1 MTLFK
6 PNSIILIASNQPIVP
21 LLMNN
26 EIRSFIKYIQFERRY
41 SIHTVEAYARDLNQ
55 FQLFLEPIHLINIV
69 EANFTQIREW
79 VVYLNAQE
87 ISNRSI
93 NRKITTLKS
102 FYKYHLINQKIEI
115 NPATRVNVLKIEK
128 KLPEFVDE
136 ENMAFLLDELQFPED
151 YMGVLSKTILDL
163 FYGTGMRVEELVN
176 IKSKYVDNV
185 NLQLK
190 VLGKRNKERII
201 PVSSRLMQQIREY
214 VKVRN
219 ENISDAESSEY
230 LFLTIKGNK
239 IYKKLVYRQVNY
251 YLSLVTT
258 SSKKSPHV
266 LRHTFATHLL
276 NKGADLNAIKEILG
290 HASLS
295 ATQIYTHNSIEKL
308 KNVYKQAHP
317 KA

>member
-1 MTLFK
+1 MARFGINLVSHRFT
-6 PNSIILIASNQPIVP
+6 
-21 LLMNN
+21 MNK
-26 EIRSFIKYIQFERRY
+26 EIQDFTKYIQLERRY
-41 SIHTVEAYARDLNQ
+41 SIHTVEAYNRDLNQ
-55 FQLFLEPIHLINIV
+55 FQEFLDQIHFINIV
-69 EANFTQIREW
+69 KAEYPHIREW
-79 VVYLNAQE
+79 VVYLNNQE

-102 FYKYHLINQKIEI
+102 FYKYQLISQNIEV
-115 NPATRVNVLKIEK
+115 NPASKVNVLKTEK

-136 ENMAFLLDELQFPED
+136 ENMDFLLEKVEFTDD
-151 YMGVLSKTILDL
+151 YIGVLSKTILDL

-176 IKSKYVDNV
+176 LKQKNVDKV
-185 NLQLK
+185 NLQVK

-201 PVSSRLMQQIREY
+201 PVSNQLMQQLILY
-214 VKVRN
+214 SDYRN
-219 ENISDAESSEY
+219 ESISNAESSEY
-230 LFLTIKGNK
+230 LFLTKNGNK

>member
-1 MTLFK
+1 
-6 PNSIILIASNQPIVP
+6 
-21 LLMNN
+21 MNK
-26 EIRSFIKYIQFERRY
+26 EIQDFTKYIQLERRY
-41 SIHTVEAYARDLNQ
+41 SIHTVEAYNRDLNQ
-55 FQLFLEPIHLINIV
+55 FQEFLNQIYLINIV
-69 EANFTQIREW
+69 KAEYPQIREW
-79 VVYLNAQE
+79 VVYLNNQE

-102 FYKYHLINQKIEI
+102 FYKYQLISQNIEV
-115 NPATRVNVLKIEK
+115 NPASKVNVLKTEK

-136 ENMAFLLDELQFPED
+136 ENMDFLLEKVEFTDD
-151 YMGVLSKTILDL
+151 YIGVLSKTILDL

-176 IKSKYVDNV
+176 LKHKNVDKV
-185 NLQLK
+185 NLQVK

-201 PVSSRLMQQIREY
+201 PISKQLMQQLTLY
-214 VKVRN
+214 SNYRN
-219 ENISDAESSEY
+219 ESISNAESSEY
-230 LFLTIKGNK
+230 LFLTKNGNK

>member
-1 MTLFK
+1 MARFGINLVSHRFT
-6 PNSIILIASNQPIVP
+6 
-21 LLMNN
+21 MNK
-26 EIRSFIKYIQFERRY
+26 EIQDFTKYIQLERRY
-41 SIHTVEAYARDLNQ
+41 SIHTVEAYNRDLNQ
-55 FQLFLEPIHLINIV
+55 FQEFLDQIHFINIV
-69 EANFTQIREW
+69 KAEYPHIREW
-79 VVYLNAQE
+79 VVYLNNQE

-102 FYKYHLINQKIEI
+102 FYKYQLISQNIEV
-115 NPATRVNVLKIEK
+115 NPASKVNVLKTEK

-136 ENMAFLLDELQFPED
+136 ENMNFLLEKVEFTDD
-151 YMGVLSKTILDL
+151 YIGVLSKTILDL

-176 IKSKYVDNV
+176 LKQKNVDKV
-185 NLQLK
+185 NLQVK

-201 PVSSRLMQQIREY
+201 PVSNQLMQQLILY
-214 VKVRN
+214 SNYRN
-219 ENISDAESSEY
+219 ESISNAESSEY
-230 LFLTIKGNK
+230 LFLTKNGNK

>member
-1 MTLFK
+1 
-6 PNSIILIASNQPIVP
+6 
-21 LLMNN
+21 MNK
-26 EIRSFIKYIQFERRY
+26 EIQDFTKYIQLERRY
-41 SIHTVEAYARDLNQ
+41 SIHTVEAYNRDLNQ
-55 FQLFLEPIHLINIV
+55 FQEFLDQIHLINIV
-69 EANFTQIREW
+69 KAEYPQIREW
-79 VVYLNAQE
+79 VVYLNNQE

-102 FYKYHLINQKIEI
+102 FYKYQLISQNIEV
-115 NPATRVNVLKIEK
+115 NPASKVNVLKTEK

-136 ENMAFLLDELQFPED
+136 ENMDFLLEKVEFTDD
-151 YMGVLSKTILDL
+151 YIGMLSKTILDL

-176 IKSKYVDNV
+176 LKHKNVDKV
-185 NLQLK
+185 NLQVK

-201 PVSSRLMQQIREY
+201 PVSNQLMQQLILY
-214 VKVRN
+214 SNYRN
-219 ENISDAESSEY
+219 ESISNAESSEY
-230 LFLTIKGNK
+230 LFLTKNGNK